1 MPKKIRIKQDVATPK
16 GIIDN
21 FTDNMDSLR
30 VFVRNVEPSA
40 KAYDIKATRYIE
52 TIKSDIKDILSQNI
66 PESKYD
72 GSPRINKEKLE
83 KATAG
88 IIGVLKEYRRLP
100 RITTAQ
106 VEMLYKSSFVMLIS
120 FFDYLPY
127 DIIHCYYKMY
137 PERLPDKDLSIY
149 LGELKLCAD
158 IDEAIDFILGKK
170 VDSIISEGL
179 KKQKWFL
186 QNTLHIDLKEKII
199 NWDIINEA
207 IERRNVIVHSN
218 SMIDKKYLRSVN
230 FLAVP
235 EKRIAI
241 KERGQIGVTP
251 EYFKRAYDEILIAG
265 VVLVQSFWR
274 KWMKDGVN
282 EADKSLINYMV
293 ELLQREEWSIAERIG
308 LFSKDIKASNKE
320 NRLILNIN
328 YCQSLKWQGKNAA
341 LDAELNKFDES
352 KLKPKFMVALSA
364 LKSDKDG
371 FYKNIEKAVARDEI
385 SQDDFDNWPLF
396 RELRQDVEYDE
407 RIKKAFSK
415 KNKTVK
421 NA

>member
-1 MPKKIRIKQDVATPK
+1 MPKKIRTKQDVANPK

-21 FTDNMDSLR
+21 FIDTMDSLR

-52 TIKSDIKDILSQNI
+52 TIKSNIKDILSQNI

-72 GSPRINKEKLE
+72 GSPKINKEKLE
-83 KATAG
+83 KTTAG

-127 DIIHCYYKMY
+127 DIIHCYYGMHT
-137 PERLPDKDLSIY
+137 ERLPDDLVIRLS
-149 LGELKLCAD
+149 ELKLCAD
-158 IDEAIDFILGKK
+158 LDEAIDLIINNK
-170 VDSIISEGL
+170 VESIIRDGL
-179 KKQKWFL
+179 KKQKAFFKDTL
-186 QNTLHIDLKEKII
+186 QIDIKKKII

-218 SMIDKKYLRSVN
+218 SMVDKKYLRSVN
-230 FLAVP
+230 FSVVP

-241 KERGQIGVTP
+241 KEGGQIGVTP
-251 EYFKRAYDEILIAG
+251 EYFKRAYDEILITG
-265 VVLVQSFWR
+265 VVLVQSCWR
-274 KWMKDGVN
+274 KWVKDDVN

-308 LFSKDIKASNKE
+308 LFSKDIKASDKE
-320 NRLILNIN
+320 SRLVLNIN

-352 KLKPKFMVALSA
+352 KLEPKFMVALSA

-371 FYKNIEKAVARDEI
+371 FYENIEKAIAKDEI

-407 RIKKAFSK
+407 RIEKAFSK
-415 KNKTVK
+415 KKKVVK
-421 NA
+421 NG